1 MLVRVCV
8 ESVVEPEEDAV
19 KVWVLVR
26 VWVDRVVD
34 DEVEE
39 GVSEEA
45 VTGDPGVLLV
55 PEPVEL
61 PEELDD
67 TNTVCV
73 SVAVDVDVDVLPE
86 RDSDVVAAELELE
99 AVCGVGRVVKMLMPV
114 PPVLNEIE

>member
-8 ESVVEPEEDAV
+8 ERVVEPDDVAV

-26 VWVDRVVD
+26 VSVDRVVD
-34 DEVEE
+34 VEAE
-39 GVSEEA
+39 EADSEEA

-61 PEELDD
+61 SEELDG
-67 TNTVCV
+67 TTTVCV
-73 SVAVDVDVDVLPE
+73 SVAVDVDVLPE
-86 RDSDVVAAELELE
+86 RDSDVVAVELELE

-114 PPVLNEIE
+114 PPVLNEIEL